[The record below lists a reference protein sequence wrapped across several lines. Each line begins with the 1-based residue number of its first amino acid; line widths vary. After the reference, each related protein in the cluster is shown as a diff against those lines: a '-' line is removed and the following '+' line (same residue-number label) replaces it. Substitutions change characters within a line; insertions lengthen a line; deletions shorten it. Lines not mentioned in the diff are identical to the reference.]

1 MAGFVVLHESYA
13 DVALYFN
20 ENDDGAKVVVVE
32 VLVDVDVVEVLVVVV
47 LVEVLVVDVDVVVV
61 VPTHT
66 VSPTISPVPKD
77 GHSPIP
83 KLVTIQFGA
92 LSIEF
97 AHIFSV
103 VPVNTVTTRDI
114 ESHPK

>member
-1 MAGFVVLHESYA
+1 
-13 DVALYFN
+13 VALYFN
-20 ENDDGAKVVVVE
+20 ENVDGANVVVVE
-32 VLVDVDVVEVLVVVV
+32 VLVDVDVVEVLVVVD
-47 LVEVLVVDVDVVVV
+47 VVDVDVVVV

-66 VSPTISPVPKD
+66 VSPSIIPVPKD

-92 LSIEF
+92 LSIEL

-103 VPVNTVTTRDI
+103 VPVNTVTTRDT